1 MGRGGAGG
9 FQKDFPAVVAAAL
22 PAHAAGKPLEVW
34 FEDEA
39 RVGQQGTYGAV
50 WNEIGSRPTVA
61 RDDRHDSVWLFGSVC
76 PQRAVGAAL
85 VMPWV
90 GSEAMSLHLDAVSK
104 AVTPGA
110 HAVLVCDGAGWHQT
124 GGRLRVPDNITLV
137 PLPSY
142 SPQLNPVEN
151 VWAYLRGNFLNRRV
165 WDSYDEIVD
174 ACCKAWNAFINDAG
188 RIASITRRE
197 WASVSD

>member
-1 MGRGGAGG
+1 MEIG
-9 FQKDFPAVVAAAL
+9 
-22 PAHAAGKPLEVW
+22 

-50 WNEIGSRPTVA
+50 WNEVGARPAVA
-61 RDDRHDSVWLFGSVC
+61 RDDRHDSAWLFGSVC
-76 PQRAVGAAL
+76 PQRAVGSAL

-90 GSEAMSLHLDAVSK
+90 SSEAMSRHLDAVGKVVS
-104 AVTPGA
+104 PGA

-124 GGRLRVPDNITLV
+124 GGRLVVPDNITLL

-151 VWAYLRGNFLNRRV
+151 VWAYLRGNFLNQRV
-165 WDSYDEIVD
+165 WDSYDEILE
-174 ACCKAWNAFINDAG
+174 ACCTAWNGFINDTG
-188 RIASITRRE
+188 RVRSITERV
-197 WASVSD
+197 WATVNM

>member
-1 MGRGGAGG
+1 
-9 FQKDFPAVVAAAL
+9 
-22 PAHAAGKPLEVW
+22 
-34 FEDEA
+34 
-39 RVGQQGTYGAV
+39 
-50 WNEIGSRPTVA
+50 
-61 RDDRHDSVWLFGSVC
+61 
-76 PQRAVGAAL
+76 
-85 VMPWV
+85 
-90 GSEAMSLHLDAVSK
+90 MSLRLDAVSK

-151 VWAYLRGNFLNRRV
+151 VWAYLRGKFLNRRV

-188 RIASITRRE
+188 RVASVTRRE
-197 WASVSD
+197 WRRSAIRADGICQDRSATTMQPRPIRS